1 VVAAVSKEI
10 THSKMHS
17 RAKLAKEKKA
27 ESLSKKMLEHKVV
40 ALAGFRGV
48 PASNLQ
54 SMRRDLS
61 DRKHYFKVAPN
72 SQILHALKAASKER
86 SKLAE
91 LEPFVTDQTAVLLTD
106 SNPFGLYRELL
117 RTKSKVAP
125 KGGEKAPEDIWV
137 YAGET
142 TFKPG
147 PIVAEL
153 QHAGF
158 PAAIEKG
165 KVVLK
170 KDTVVV
176 KKGNIINRE
185 VAQMLTRLD
194 IKPLEVG
201 LFLRVAV
208 EEEMLYPGES
218 LAVDFDAMLG
228 KMVLAH
234 SQAMQLALAMAYLT
248 PETFPLLISRA
259 NRQAKDLALAIGF
272 ISPGTIGAL
281 LEAAARQANA
291 IKGLTK

>member
-1 VVAAVSKEI
+1 MVAATGKGIAHSKE
-10 THSKMHS
+10 HS
-17 RAKLAKEKKA
+17 RAKLVKEKKSSA
-27 ESLSKKMLEHKVV
+27 LAKKMLEHKVV

-54 SMRRDLS
+54 SMRRDLAN
-61 DRKHYFKVAPN
+61 RKHYFKVAPN
-72 SQILHALKAASKER
+72 SQILHALKGASKER
-86 SKLAE
+86 SRLAE

-106 SNPFGLYRELL
+106 ANPFGLYRELL

-125 KGGEKAPEDIWV
+125 KGGEKAPDDIWV

-142 TFKPG
+142 SFKPG
-147 PIVAEL
+147 PIVGEL

-176 KKGNIINRE
+176 KKGNVISRE
-185 VAQMLTRLD
+185 VAQMLARLD
-194 IKPLEVG
+194 VKPLEVG

-208 EEEMLYPGES
+208 EEDMLYPGDS

-228 KMVLAH
+228 KMVLAYG
-234 SQAMQLALAMAYLT
+234 QAMHLALAIGYLT
-248 PETFPLLISRA
+248 PETFPRLVTKA
-259 NRQAKDLALAIGF
+259 HRQAKGLALAVGF

-281 LEAAARQANA
+281 LEMAARQAHA

>member
-1 VVAAVSKEI
+1 VVAASKEI
-10 THSKMHS
+10 THSKEHS
-17 RAKLAKEKKA
+17 RVRVAKEKKA
-27 ESLSKKMLEHKVV
+27 HALSKKMLEHKVV

-54 SMRRDLS
+54 SMRRDLA

-72 SQILHALKAASKER
+72 SQILHALKSAAKEKG
-86 SKLAE
+86 KLAE
-91 LEPFVTDQTAVLLTD
+91 LEQYVTDQTAVLLTD

-137 YAGET
+137 FAGET
-142 TFKPG
+142 SFKPG

-185 VAQMLTRLD
+185 VAQMLARLD

-208 EEEMLYPGES
+208 EEEMLYPGDS
-218 LAVDFDAMLG
+218 LAVDFDAMIG
-228 KMVLAH
+228 KMVLAR
-234 SQAMQLALAMAYLT
+234 SQALNLAMAMGYMT
-248 PETFPLLISRA
+248 PETFPRLIVRA
-259 NRQAKDLALAIGF
+259 KRQATGLALAIGF

-281 LEAAARQANA
+281 LEVAARQAHA